1 MSNFSSVMKEIVST
15 IFTFIVVF
23 ALVWLLRAYVI
34 EPFQVEGRSMDNT
47 LQDGE
52 RLVMLKLAEVD
63 RFDVVVVPPP
73 NVPEKL
79 YIKRVIGI
87 PGDTIEFKD
96 DKLIL
101 NGKPLDEP
109 YLAEMQAQTEGN
121 FTYDMTLEERTGAT
135 EVPEGQIFVMG
146 DNRRNSTDGR
156 NFGFINIEDV
166 RGEADFIHWPLSEF
180 GLLTKYELNEDGTA
194 IVER

>member
-23 ALVWLLRAYVI
+23 ALVWLLRVYVI

>member
-79 YIKRVIGI
+79 YIKRVIGM

-180 GLLTKYELNEDGTA
+180 GLLTKYELNENGTA